1 MDRNGDGEV
10 SRKEF
15 LGKLSLFDRFDANKN
30 GRIDSDEA
38 AQAVPTGNSQKK

>member
-15 LGKLSLFDRFDANKN
+15 TGPAELFDKLDLDKDGFISSEEAQRAGK
-30 GRIDSDEA
+30 IDI
-38 AQAVPTGNSQKK
+38 PKK